1 MKVSMTDN
9 NAIRLYQPAY
19 LWKHLFSSEAIAI
32 FTDGHFLEPDH
43 LRLVD
48 VCSSFLK
55 PLLFYIAEHQF
66 ELFIIF
72 KYDYILRNVVIRLS
86 FFSNIEPIDYGMNVP
101 RGQNPGKNS
110 WTKFDT
116 RKN

>member
-72 KYDYILRNVVIRLS
+72 KYDYILHNVVIRLS
-86 FFSNIEPIDYGMNVP
+86 FFSNIEPIRLWNECTQGSESRQEFMD
-101 RGQNPGKNS
+101 
-110 WTKFDT
+110 
-116 RKN
+116 